1 MIENAVD
8 LALVILVVVGTLA
21 LTYGLATWA
30 SGPKRGDE
38 PEKEESPF
46 DVQVQE
52 AKVQYTW
59 NGMVALRVMR
69 DKLTP
74 VLLSAIPTA
83 YRAGTDYILVS
94 VVGLDEARD
103 DNQPYIQLAE
113 HDRDIVIK
121 HRWDDSF
128 YKQIITLELRKHV
141 EKVELKQNMNGFK
154 LYYTLVITL
163 K

>member
-1 MIENAVD
+1 MIENIVD
-8 LALVILVVVGTLA
+8 IALFILVMVGVGA
-21 LTYGLATWA
+21 LGYGVMTWA
-30 SGPKRGDE
+30 FSPNTGDE
-38 PEKEESPF
+38 PEEESPF

-83 YRAGTDYILVS
+83 YRTGADDIWVS

-128 YKQIITLELRKHV
+128 YKQIITPELRKHV
-141 EKVELKQNMNGFK
+141 EKVELKQDMNGFK

>member
-1 MIENAVD
+1 MIENIVD
-8 LALVILVVVGTLA
+8 LALFILVMVGVGA
-21 LTYGLATWA
+21 LGYGVMTWA
-30 SGPKRGDE
+30 FSPNTGDE
-38 PEKEESPF
+38 PEEESPF
-46 DVQVQE
+46 DAQVQE

-83 YRAGTDYILVS
+83 YRTGADYIRVS

-128 YKQIITLELRKHV
+128 YKQIITPELRKHV
-141 EKVELKQNMNGFK
+141 DKVELNQDMVGFK